1 MPFAD
6 FTVPMKRIFWGS
18 LLLVVCC
25 ALYLAWWIVA
35 FRPNAAAAK
44 GVKTG
49 LLLLGAV
56 TAGIAAVALML
67 SGITAAPRGAALFP
81 PHSILWGGVAAYLI
95 LLAGTWFLWKRPVT
109 TELILIVGW
118 AMLELSAVDA
128 LYGAGNFRRGP
139 AIGLSVMTGLAA
151 VLCLVC
157 YVLYYRLG
165 QRESYTDGMIPLI
178 TGMLATAA
186 TAAAMLL

>member
-6 FTVPMKRIFWGS
+6 FSVPMKRIFWGS
-18 LLLVVCC
+18 LLLVACC
-25 ALYLAWWIVA
+25 AFYLAWWIVA
-35 FRPNAAAAK
+35 FRPNAAATR

-56 TAGIAAVALML
+56 AAGIAAVALML
-67 SGITAAPRGAALFP
+67 SGITAVPRGAVLFP
-81 PHSILWGGVAAYLI
+81 PHSILWGGAAAYLI
-95 LLAGTWFLWKRPVT
+95 LLAVTWLLWKRPVT

-128 LYGAGNFRRGP
+128 LYGAGRFRRGP
-139 AIGLSVMTGLAA
+139 ATGLSVMIGLAT

-165 QRESYTDGMIPLI
+165 QKESYTDGMIPLI

-186 TAAAMLL
+186 TAVAMFL

>member
-6 FTVPMKRIFWGS
+6 FSVPMKRIFWGS

-25 ALYLAWWIVA
+25 AFYLAWWVVA
-35 FRPNAAAAK
+35 FRPNATSK

-56 TAGIAAVALML
+56 AAGIAAVALML
-67 SGITAAPRGAALFP
+67 SGITAVPHGAALFP
-81 PHSILWGGVAAYLI
+81 SHSILWGGAAAYLI
-95 LLAGTWFLWKRPVT
+95 LLAVTWLLWKRPVT

-118 AMLELSAVDA
+118 AMLEFSTIDA
-128 LYGAGNFRRGP
+128 LYGAGGFRRGP

-165 QRESYTDGMIPLI
+165 QKESYTDGMIPLI

-186 TAAAMLL
+186 TAVAMFL